1 MKLKKCCLWNL
12 FINICFVQF
21 SERGF
26 ISYRPKWWDFL
37 RRAGSWCCEKQI
49 AESFLGPYTPV
60 VPNMWNAKGLQDG
73 ARVGLPPH
81 SSQKNCINQGRNQ
94 LVFSGG
100 GQNAC
105 NFLYLTTKHV
115 FEIFG
120 GGAIARLPRPLVA
133 GLVFTAF
140 TYRVLFINSC
150 ISVHF
155 SYWFLTI
162 AIVFLTTSFYMSLL
176 CQVYCS
182 FRNFWSNEFSW
193 NKVVRGDSTGPPSGT
208 RSEKGLNRC
217 SAASEQLCTG
227 IRPRNVHSSHW
238 R

>member
-1 MKLKKCCLWNL
+1 MLWETDCR
-12 FINICFVQF
+12 IV
-21 SERGF
+21 
-26 ISYRPKWWDFL
+26 P
-37 RRAGSWCCEKQI
+37 GS
-49 AESFLGPYTPV
+49 L
-60 VPNMWNAKGLQDG
+60 
-73 ARVGLPPH
+73 H
-81 SSQKNCINQGRNQ
+81 SSGTQHVERERPSRWCASRPTFLILHKKTVLTRAATSWY
-94 LVFSGG
+94 FRGG

-133 GLVFTAF
+133 GLVFTAFAF